1 VLKKAGIIAATAAA
15 GLLAVS
21 PLAFAADDMNND
33 RRSGHSQESK
43 SKKEEEEKK
52 KNSEGLIK
60 VENNN
65 VSHPVQ
71 ICAPEVN
78 VPGDMHAYDLTGAL
92 ALLSNGERQS
102 QTDDVRVCLQESHAE
117 QSIDQPIEQSVEN

>member
-1 VLKKAGIIAATAAA
+1 VLKKAGIVAATAAA

-21 PLAFAADDMNND
+21 PLAFAGDKMNND
-33 RRSGHSQESK
+33 RRSGHSQEFK
-43 SKKEEEEKK
+43 SKKEEEK

-65 VSHPVQ
+65 VSHPIQ
-71 ICAPEVN
+71 TCAPEVN
-78 VPGDMHAYDLTGAL
+78 VPGDIHAYDLTGAL
-92 ALLSNGERQS
+92 ALLGMGEREGR
-102 QTDDVRVCLQESHAE
+102 TDDVRVCVQESHAE